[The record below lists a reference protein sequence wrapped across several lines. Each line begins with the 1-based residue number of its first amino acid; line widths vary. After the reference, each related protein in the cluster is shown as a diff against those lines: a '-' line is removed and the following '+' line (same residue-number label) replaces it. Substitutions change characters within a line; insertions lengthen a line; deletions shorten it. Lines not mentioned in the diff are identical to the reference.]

1 MSNSLAIAAATATIR
16 NLLLTHIP
24 IRDDGLGDLE
34 VTTEPPDQAR
44 KNRTKAQL
52 NLFLYGT
59 AVAAAWRNHD
69 LPAQVRPG
77 ETGNPPLALNLH
89 YLLTAYGRGE
99 SDNDSVSHRVLGG
112 AMGLL
117 NDHPLLGKAE
127 IEAALAGNDLGGQIE
142 RVRITP
148 QPINVEEMSKLWTI
162 FQSQYRL
169 SVAYE
174 VGVVLIDSLRPVRA
188 PLPVIKRGPSDR
200 GAVAVAG
207 LAPAL
212 DRLRLPNSQSGLRL
226 GEEAAL
232 AGANLSPVDV
242 EAVLRGAY
250 PKDVATPEDEV
261 IVPVVATGQAEELGL
276 HLADVADDPD
286 ALSRWH
292 PGYYLV
298 SLVQTR
304 PDVPPVSSNALP
316 LALAPRITVAPLA
329 AAAGDVVLTVTCE
342 PRIRAGQR
350 VLLIFGDRQIKPD
363 TMDNPADETQPTELE
378 FTVNDAEAGAYV
390 VRLRVDGVDSIP
402 VVYSGTPPVAAF
414 DPAQT
419 VTIA

>member
-16 NLLLTHIP
+16 NLLLNRVPDI
-24 IRDDGLGDLE
+24 DSELGDLE

-44 KNRTKAQL
+44 KNRTKPQL

-59 AVAAAWRNHD
+59 VIAAAWRNHD

-89 YLLTAYGRGE
+89 YLLTAYGRGD
-99 SDNDSVSHRVLGG
+99 SDNDSVSHRVLGN
-112 AMGLL
+112 AMGVL

-127 IEAALAGNDLGGQIE
+127 IEAALADNDLGDQIE

-174 VGVVLIDSLRPVRA
+174 VGVILIDSLRPVRA
-188 PLPVIKRGPSDR
+188 PLPVIRRGPSDR

-212 DRLRLPNSQSGLRL
+212 DRLSLPDSQSALRL
-226 GEEAAL
+226 GEDAIL
-232 AGANLSPVDV
+232 AGANLSTDGV
-242 EAVLRGAY
+242 EAVLSGAY
-250 PKDVATPEDEV
+250 PEGSATEDEV
-261 IVPVVATGQAEELGL
+261 IVPVFATGQAEELGL
-276 HLADVADDPD
+276 RLADVADDPE

-292 PGYYLV
+292 PGYYRV

-329 AAAGDVVLTVTCE
+329 AAAGDLLLTLTCE

-350 VLLIFGDRQIKPD
+350 VLLIFGDRQIRPA
-363 TMDNPADETQPTELE
+363 TIDNPADETQPTQLE
-378 FTVNDAEAGAYV
+378 FTVEDAAAGAYV

-402 VVYSGTPPVAAF
+402 VVRSGTPPVAAF